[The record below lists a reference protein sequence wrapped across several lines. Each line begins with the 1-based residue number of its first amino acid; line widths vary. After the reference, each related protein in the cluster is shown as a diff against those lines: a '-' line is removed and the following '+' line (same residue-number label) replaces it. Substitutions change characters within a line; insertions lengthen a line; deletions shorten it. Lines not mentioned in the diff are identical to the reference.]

1 MAKQT
6 IKSAKA
12 ARNRLQPLYEGCYAF
27 SAVLDVA
34 RTAHLDLP
42 RDRPI
47 NMRDTRVVGRKRG
60 DHHLFGFEHY
70 LKAAFEADTIANP
83 VQQSWFA
90 MAIVTAG
97 AELSPFNYFN
107 RAPRLEVIY
116 HLRNAIAHGGR
127 FHFTEDC
134 RQRLS
139 DYPANTF
146 GSEGMV
152 QFEVT
157 AALDGQELV
166 FELLHPGDVID
177 VLIGATF
184 YLSSIVDDDVPFL
197 AYPRGA
203 HKLRKENQTARTGSS
218 RQQQAA
224 R

>member
-12 ARNRLQPLYEGCYAF
+12 ARNRLQALYEGCYAF

-34 RTAHLDLP
+34 RAAHGALHI
-42 RDRPI
+42 DRPI

-90 MAIVTAG
+90 MAILTAG

-146 GSEGMV
+146 GTEGMV

-157 AALDGQELV
+157 AALDGQEPL

-184 YLSSIVDDDVPFL
+184 YLSSIVDDDAPFL
-197 AYPRGA
+197 DYPRGS
-203 HKLRKENQTARTGSS
+203 HKLRKEARAIASGTTK
-218 RQQQAA
+218 R
-224 R
+224 